1 METPTDF
8 YRREIRNTRFVI
20 ENVLKIDTFIDF
32 HVRVT
37 RLFLAYVVA

>member
-8 YRREIRNTRFVI
+8 YCQDIRNTRFVI
-20 ENVLKIDTFIDF
+20 ENVLKNDTFIDF

-37 RLFLAYVVA
+37 RLFLAYVTA